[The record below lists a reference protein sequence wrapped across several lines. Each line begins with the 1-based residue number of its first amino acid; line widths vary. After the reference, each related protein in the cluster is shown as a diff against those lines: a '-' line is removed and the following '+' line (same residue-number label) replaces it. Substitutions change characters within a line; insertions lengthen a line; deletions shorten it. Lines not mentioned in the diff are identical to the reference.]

1 VFAVLSFEDFD
12 FGNICIFKKKKDL
25 KIEALEKLLEL
36 NRLTKQG
43 MIIT

>member
-12 FGNICIFKKKKDL
+12 FGNICIFKKKDL